1 VLSDRS
7 ELTKSVDFAVVSP
20 RTWRL
25 SDLGAKLLLLRAGI
39 GWGNMPLPM
48 VQEDLDSGS
57 LVRLDPPGALAFTYR
72 LEAIYR
78 SDSPPGPAGSWL
90 IERFRNQAT
99 PEQKKLKPRKPAK
112 PATLRREQPQGR
124 RKSRK

>member
-1 VLSDRS
+1 
-7 ELTKSVDFAVVSP
+7 LTKSVDFAVVSP

-39 GWGNMPLPM
+39 GWGNMPLPI

-72 LEAIYR
+72 FEAIYR

-90 IERFRNQAT
+90 IERFRSQAT
-99 PEQKKLKPRKPAK
+99 PPEQKKPNLGRATK
-112 PATLRREQPQGR
+112 PATLHRRQPKGGR
-124 RKSRK
+124 KFRK